1 MKIRKQLLLFFVIG
15 CSSLIIDWGV
25 YFFLFFGIGIE
36 PLNSKIVSFA
46 AGAMSGFVFNGILTF
61 KSQINFIRLMQ
72 YIALYTVSL
81 ALNTLTFGA
90 VLSRNIFSEKFGS
103 LIALIAA
110 TFVSSTLN
118 FLGMRKWV
126 FRMKKGIQTHES

>member
-25 YFFLFFGIGIE
+25 YFFLFFGIGLE

-46 AGAMSGFVFNGILTF
+46 AGAMSGFVFNGIFTF

-90 VLSRNIFSEKFGS
+90 ILSRHIFTEKFGS
-103 LIALIAA
+103 LIALIMA
-110 TFVSSTLN
+110 TFMSSTLN

-126 FRMKKGIQTHES
+126 FRIEKGLQTHES